1 MESTQTAL
9 ANLTC
14 RSSEDKE
21 AITKLM
27 GTVQLLRGI
36 EGDLGSQLSTLKRDL
51 QEKDVQLNH
60 SMSKIETLVSEM
72 SIGSRNISTYYSNLR

>member
-9 ANLTC
+9 ANLTY

-36 EGDLGSQLSTLKRDL
+36 EGDLGAQLSTLKKDL
-51 QEKDVQLNH
+51 EEKDTQLSH
-60 SMSKIETLVSEM
+60 SMSKTETLVSKYL
-72 SIGSRNISTYYSNLR
+72 SVLKTS